1 MIEQQDLANR
11 PLGPAPVARGT
22 SPAVSS
28 EAPFR
33 LGYRPALDGLR
44 AFSILAVMGFHAQVP
59 FLAGGHIGV
68 SVFFVLSG
76 FLITTLLLEEW
87 ALTGRIALGAFY
99 FRRAVRLFPALF
111 LLLVVVFFRSFFEPN
126 AEKADAARTAVFLSL
141 AYVSNWA
148 RAAGVSLE
156 ALDHTWS
163 LAIEEQFYLVWPLTL
178 WLCAWLNARRRVVML
193 VVLLGV
199 TGSVAVRA
207 FLLEGGWPVS
217 RLYSGT
223 DTRAD
228 SLFTGAAVG
237 LIAAYGGLPHLARHA
252 RRLRVMAALG
262 ACVLVY
268 LAASARWDERYVRMG
283 AESWLS
289 LAVALILVEILLGPS
304 IVTRA
309 LLETRPMV
317 WIGGISYGLY
327 IWHFPVFGYLSFQ
340 RFDVS
345 PDQSALS
352 VVAVQCLRFAAT
364 FAIAGAS
371 FYLVERPAAR
381 LRTYIGARPRTDWQQ
396 HPVRRGSITEQV
408 ERA

>member
-1 MIEQQDLANR
+1 
-11 PLGPAPVARGT
+11 
-22 SPAVSS
+22 
-28 EAPFR
+28 
-33 LGYRPALDGLR
+33 
-44 AFSILAVMGFHAQVP
+44 
-59 FLAGGHIGV
+59 
-68 SVFFVLSG
+68 
-76 FLITTLLLEEW
+76 
-87 ALTGRIALGAFY
+87 
-99 FRRAVRLFPALF
+99 
-111 LLLVVVFFRSFFEPN
+111 
-126 AEKADAARTAVFLSL
+126 
-141 AYVSNWA
+141 
-148 RAAGVSLE
+148 
-156 ALDHTWS
+156 
-163 LAIEEQFYLVWPLTL
+163 
-178 WLCAWLNARRRVVML
+178 
-193 VVLLGV
+193 
-199 TGSVAVRA
+199 
-207 FLLEGGWPVS
+207 
-217 RLYSGT
+217 
-223 DTRAD
+223 
-228 SLFTGAAVG
+228 
-237 LIAAYGGLPHLARHA
+237 
-252 RRLRVMAALG
+252 MAALG